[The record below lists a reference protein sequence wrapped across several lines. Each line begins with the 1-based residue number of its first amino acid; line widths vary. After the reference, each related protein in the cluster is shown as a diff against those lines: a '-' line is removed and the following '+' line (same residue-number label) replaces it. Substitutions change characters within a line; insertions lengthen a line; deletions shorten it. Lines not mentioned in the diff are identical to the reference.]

1 MLLLFD
7 QSLKHSPLEYYN
19 IVFNN
24 QPQTSYV
31 AVVKDNASIDWRRL
45 NHTDLLDINTNKTH
59 YQIDSHIDATSNIH
73 GVTGSFVG
81 TTNTQTLS
89 NKIFVDSTTFFQYG
103 ATATKTVRFDLST

>member
-31 AVVKDNASIDWRRL
+31 A
-45 NHTDLLDINTNKTH
+45 
-59 YQIDSHIDATSNIH
+59 
-73 GVTGSFVG
+73 
-81 TTNTQTLS
+81 QTLS